1 MAVINNN
8 KEVKKMRKRKTLI
21 RKIMF
26 ASLLSGIFAFLG
38 GVGSLY
44 LNSTNVSAET
54 GTNAV
59 FAMSSGASI
68 KLTTETDAAGIEYS
82 GIRFS
87 ANVTKDYHEDL
98 IESYTIE
105 GVLPTIEYRM
115 LISPISAASEETVE
129 LTLETANSYTID
141 LPTQTD
147 MSFETKEDITYAC
160 AMYGIPESS
169 YDLRIQ
175 GRAFAKITKAD
186 ATVAYE
192 YATSNDNI
200 RSIRDVANAALID
213 DIVTGKTTNAKAS
226 QYLNEGTRTNEENGW
241 IALDDGTGSAVIKGL
256 PDGEYTKAYLGAKR
270 VTATVVNGVASFNLS
285 ASEIAELKNVK
296 HANYLSIFAPNAD
309 SEKDTV
315 YSTKISKVDD
325 VIADTSVNG
334 WLQADG
340 VGSVELSDSAN
351 AYAYIG
357 ANRVE
362 ATVVDGTVS
371 LALDN
376 VAALG
381 LKEGNDYSISILG
394 NDNKLYTTKFKYVT
408 KAIQNYADLVAI
420 RNYASGYSLHGYY
433 YLANDID
440 ATNEEPYQGMALNF
454 GGCLDGGY
462 HTIKNLVMNYDDTRS
477 QSAQYHAV
485 ELFASVS
492 KSGVIKNL
500 SFDNIT
506 LEVDNDSTYIF
517 LWTLCG
523 ASNDGTVENVVLKLG
538 SQAYRAFNGFTVTN
552 TGTIN
557 NCIVDTIGVIEASW
571 AMTAYIAGTNNGTIT
586 NCIANVVNNNVPLI
600 ATDNNSAATIAYKVA
615 NASKPVLIDAA
626 EQYNLPEAIQNMYAK
641 VEKDAIKGATMTEA
655 SIDWNGTMVD
665 GYKMSVTINTSNQ
678 NAYNTKFAFTEDYI
692 YDLKRSGV
700 KAVKIWIKGSQFA
713 LVPGA
718 SMPVAGGTDWQGSAT
733 AWTAFNT
740 GRRYYDANYSGGSSY
755 NNGRYTFMDD
765 VLTPS
770 DLNDF
775 EIQYFGSATG
785 TYETQIYVQTFEDNY
800 PVLSGI
806 SGYTNNQ
813 FAVCETIKETID
825 GQEVDTYRV
834 SGISI
839 PNSYAGAN
847 IGKGFCFSSAY
858 IEELKAAGVK
868 SVQIRYKTDGNA
880 ILYRGYL
887 YSQADWTSKGWQ
899 AVAADWATMT
909 TWESD
914 GTISIDDLEKTH
926 INFAYNGATAT
937 YIQLYLVLNY

>member
-1 MAVINNN
+1 MRKN
-8 KEVKKMRKRKTLI
+8 KEFIKNMTV
-21 RKIMF
+21 
-26 ASLLSGIFAFLG
+26 ASLLCGGLAFFAGL
-38 GVGSLY
+38 GSLQWD
-44 LNSTNVSAET
+44 TEKAFAADPV
-54 GTNAV
+54 NAV
-59 FAMSSGASI
+59 FAMDSGASI
-68 KLTTETDAAGIEYS
+68 KLTTETDANGVEYS

-87 ANVTKDYHEDL
+87 ADVTKDYNDWL
-98 IESYTIE
+98 VKTYTVE
-105 GVLPTIEYRM
+105 GVAPTIEYRM
-115 LISPISAASEETVE
+115 LISPIASAEEETIE
-129 LTLETANSYTID
+129 LTVETANSYTINI
-141 LPTQTD
+141 PTQTD
-147 MSFETKEDITYAC
+147 MSFETKETIEYAC

-175 GRAFAKITKAD
+175 GRAFVKITKSD
-186 ATVAYE
+186 GSIAYE
-192 YATSNDNI
+192 YATSADNI
-200 RSIRDVANAALID
+200 RSVRDVANAALID
-213 DIVTGKTTNAKAS
+213 DIVGNKTTNEKAGKF
-226 QYLNEGTRTNEENGW
+226 LNVGERTDEENGW
-241 IALDDGTGSAVIKGL
+241 VSLENGTGSAVINGL
-256 PDGEYTKAYLGAKR
+256 PDGQYTKAYLGAKR
-270 VTATVVNGVASFNLS
+270 VTATVVDGVVSFELS
-285 ASEIAELKNVK
+285 ENELANVANVK
-296 HANYLSIFAPNAD
+296 HSNYLSVFVSDENGG
-309 SEKDTV
+309 KDTV
-315 YSTKISKVDD
+315 YSTKISKVDK
-325 VIADTSVNG
+325 VVANSTING

-340 VGSVELSDSAN
+340 VGSVSLVDTEK

-357 ANRVE
+357 AKRVE
-362 ATVVDGTVS
+362 ATAANGKIALNLDDVS
-371 LALDN
+371 N
-376 VAALG
+376 LG
-381 LKEGNDYSISILG
+381 LKEGSDYELSVLG

-420 RNYASGYSLHGYY
+420 RNYASGYSLYGYY

-492 KSGVIKNL
+492 KGGVIKNL

-600 ATDNNSAATIAYKVA
+600 ATDNNSAATVAYKVA

-641 VEKDAIKGATMTEA
+641 VEKDAIKGATMTET

-665 GYKMSVTINTSNQ
+665 GYKMSVTINTLNQ

-692 YDLKRSGV
+692 YDLQRSGV

-775 EIQYFGSATG
+775 EIQYFGSTTG
-785 TYETQIYVQTFEDNY
+785 TYEAQIYVQTFEDNY